1 MKQNSKYPVDLT
13 KLTELVKEKLTEKGN
28 SGRIPNWTHISGGAE
43 TGSTWRRNLESYKSI
58 GFNMNA
64 INDVKPEEIDLSA
77 NMFGVKLK
85 LPIGAAPMSAAINFT
100 CDDAF
105 VELAKGC
112 KEAGIAA
119 SVGFPSGSSVHGKM
133 AETGAPT
140 FRLIKPLRD
149 LEKLVDELK
158 KCEAEGCFA
167 TGVDIDSAAGLKP
180 AGDEGHFGEIT
191 RPLTIAELK
200 KAKDSVKIPFI
211 IKGVLS
217 VKDAMS
223 SMEVGADAI
232 VVSSHAGYAMDYCQA
247 PLEVFPAI
255 KKAIGNK
262 IEMIVDSGIRRGSDI
277 IKAIALGA
285 DGILVG
291 RLAIWGLLIGGGEGV
306 AWIMKLLEDEMKRIM
321 TLLGVKSLKE
331 LNPDCLVALNKM
343 GEQILK

>member
-1 MKQNSKYPVDLT
+1 MKKNSKYPTDFT

-64 INDVKPEEIDLSA
+64 INNVKPEEIDLSA
-77 NMFGVKLK
+77 NMFGVKLR
-85 LPIGAAPMSAAINFT
+85 LPIGAAPMSVAINFT
-100 CDDAF
+100 CGDAF

-119 SVGFPSGSSVHGKM
+119 SIGFPSGSSVQKKM
-133 AETGAPT
+133 VKTGAPT
-140 FRLIKPLRD
+140 FKIIKPLRN
-149 LEKLVDELK
+149 LKKLMYELK
-158 KCEAEGCFA
+158 KSEAEGCFA
-167 TGVDIDSAAGLKP
+167 AGVDIDSVAGLKP
-180 AGDEGHFGEIT
+180 VGDEGHLGEIT
-191 RPLTIAELK
+191 RPLTAAELK
-200 KAKDSVKIPFI
+200 NVKNSVKIPFI

-217 VKDAMS
+217 VKDAIS
-223 SMEVGADAI
+223 SMEIGADAI
-232 VVSSHAGYAMDYCQA
+232 IVSSHAGYAMDYCQA

-262 IEMIVDSGIRRGSDI
+262 MELIIDSGIRRGSDI

-285 DGILVG
+285 SGVLVG
-291 RLAIWGLLIGGGEGV
+291 RLMIWGLLIGGGEGV
-306 AWIMKLLEDEMKRIM
+306 VWIMKLLEDEMKRIM

-343 GEQILK
+343 GEHILK